1 MSGNKVVTVFSVLLV
16 FILFV
21 AIKPGDNP
29 VLLMR
34 IASISAVIIFIGMIV
49 YTRFLWRMIPFI
61 NLHKVIDIGGKWQ
74 GKMIFE
80 NGEIFDIQA
89 NIVQYL
95 DDIKIKVKTNEFF
108 NESLA
113 CKRLKAYA
121 ELALR
126 LGLQIVFTKL
136 INTHADGLLVLFSK
150 FPADRDLA

>member
-1 MSGNKVVTVFSVLLV
+1 MLLV

-34 IASISAVIIFIGMIV
+34 IASISAVIIFIGMII

-80 NGEIFDIQA
+80 NGEILFPVREMNISG
-89 NIVQYL
+89 NIVSL
-95 DDIKIKVKTNEFF
+95 WNSVTNIGTDYRECSRWRIP
-108 NESLA
+108 SLSF
-113 CKRLKAYA
+113 
-121 ELALR
+121 EN
-126 LGLQIVFTKL
+126 I
-136 INTHADGLLVLFSK
+136 
-150 FPADRDLA
+150 DLSGM